1 MDSCC
6 EDKAS
11 ELAQLRDAQSRVLY
25 IVLAV
30 NALMFLVE
38 FAAGWIIGSTAVLA
52 DSLDMFGDASVYAL
66 TLYVLHR
73 SARTRAGA
81 ALFKGSL
88 MLLFG
93 LLVIADAVR
102 KLLVGGVPEPQWMG
116 LIGFAALIANTLCFM
131 LLYRHRSDDLNM
143 KSTFLCSR
151 NDLIAN
157 SSVIVA
163 AILVG
168 VTGTLWPDV
177 IVGLAIAA
185 LFLHS
190 ARQVLTESWA
200 EWRGAA
206 ALPSA
211 TTSADAFSDCCSA
224 QPANQAQSG
233 CSTKVVGLQTRGS
246 SSCCQ
251 PQAVEAQSACCGPA
265 SADSSCEQSPAK
277 GKGQCC

>member
-6 EDKAS
+6 ENKAG
-11 ELAQLRDAQSRVLY
+11 ELAQLRSQQSRVLY
-25 IVLAV
+25 IVLAI
-30 NALMFLVE
+30 NAGMFLLE
-38 FAAGWIIGSTAVLA
+38 FVAGWIIGSTAVLA

-102 KLLVGGVPEPQWMG
+102 KLLIGGVPEPQWMG

-163 AILVG
+163 AVLVG

-206 ALPSA
+206 VVPAA
-211 TTSADAFSDCCSA
+211 TASADDSSDCCGA
-224 QPANQAQSG
+224 QPANPAQSS
-233 CSTKVVGLQTRGS
+233 CSTKAAPQTRAA

-251 PQAVEAQSACCGPA
+251 PQAVEAQPACCGPA
-265 SADSSCEQSPAK
+265 STDSCCEQPPAK

>member
-6 EDKAS
+6 ENKAD
-11 ELAQLRDAQSRVLY
+11 ELAQLRSQQSRVLY

-38 FAAGWIIGSTAVLA
+38 FAAGWLIGSTALLA

-73 SARTRAGA
+73 SERTRAGA
-81 ALFKGSL
+81 ALLKGSL

-93 LLVIADAVR
+93 LLVIADAIR
-102 KLLVGGVPEPQWMG
+102 KLVTGGVPEAHWMG
-116 LIGFAALIANTLCFM
+116 LIGSAALIANTLCFI
-131 LLYRHRSDDLNM
+131 LLYRHRSDDINM
-143 KSTFLCSR
+143 KSTWLCSR

-157 SSVIVA
+157 TSVIVA

-168 VTGTLWPDV
+168 FTASLWPDV
-177 IVGLAIAA
+177 VIGLAIAA

-200 EWRGAA
+200 EWRRHSIVQPSASPLESLPDACCAIEYTPHTEAASACSQPAA
-206 ALPSA
+206 AEVSCCSTA
-211 TTSADAFSDCCSA
+211 TTS
-224 QPANQAQSG
+224 
-233 CSTKVVGLQTRGS
+233 
-246 SSCCQ
+246 SSC
-251 PQAVEAQSACCGPA
+251 GPV
-265 SADSSCEQSPAK
+265 SVNK
-277 GKGQCC
+277 RTIR